1 MLRLVNSMDIS
12 VSDERESE
20 LSMVNGIQN
29 PSADSPTEALASATR
44 PAGSRR
50 RRLSPDEER
59 DIARLYADTSTSTS
73 EIRERF
79 GIGDSTLYRVVQRHG
94 VSLRGRSASS
104 AKPSVPQTRV
114 PATRGRR
121 SSAASGARPAA
132 SRSRSTPGPIEVH
145 ARPPVVKRSAAG
157 PARRAAA
164 TEGTT
169 WLARLASART
179 GGGTQQR
186 FRIQFQ
192 GESVVEATDIRDAL
206 RQAESLGATE
216 ITAVA
221 RVER

>member
-1 MLRLVNSMDIS
+1 MLSLANSMDTEVS
-12 VSDERESE
+12 V
-20 LSMVNGIQN
+20 V
-29 PSADSPTEALASATR
+29 SPTEAMASATR

-59 DIARLYADTSTSTS
+59 DIARLYADKSTSTS

-79 GIGDSTLYRVVQRHG
+79 GIRESSLYRVVQRHG
-94 VSLRGRSASS
+94 VGLRGRSASP
-104 AKPSVPQTRV
+104 AKPSLPLTRV

-121 SSAASGARPAA
+121 SFTTSGAKPAG
-132 SRSRSTPGPIEVH
+132 SRSTPRPIEVLVR
-145 ARPPVVKRSAAG
+145 ARAVKPP
-157 PARRAAA
+157 
-164 TEGTT
+164 
-169 WLARLASART
+169 T
-179 GGGTQQR
+179 GGSAQQR

-192 GESVVEATDIRDAL
+192 GESVFEATDIRDAL

>member
-1 MLRLVNSMDIS
+1 MVDGSQDTS
-12 VSDERESE
+12 V
-20 LSMVNGIQN
+20 V
-29 PSADSPTEALASATR
+29 SPTEALASATR
-44 PAGSRR
+44 RAGSRR

-59 DIARLYADTSTSTS
+59 DIARLYADKSTSTS

-79 GIGDSTLYRVVQRHG
+79 GIGESSLYRVVQRHG
-94 VSLRGRSASS
+94 VGLRGRSASP
-104 AKPSVPQTRV
+104 AKPSLPLTRV

-121 SSAASGARPAA
+121 SSTTSGAKPVV
-132 SRSRSTPGPIEVH
+132 SQPRSTPRPIEVLVR
-145 ARPPVVKRSAAG
+145 ARVVKPSTGG
-157 PARRAAA
+157 PARRVAA

-169 WLARLASART
+169 SRARLASSRT
-179 GGGTQQR
+179 GGGAQQR

-206 RQAESLGATE
+206 RQAETLGATE

>member
-1 MLRLVNSMDIS
+1 
-12 VSDERESE
+12 
-20 LSMVNGIQN
+20 LSTTDT
-29 PSADSPTEALASATR
+29 SAESPTRAPASATR

-59 DIARLYADTSTSTS
+59 DIARLYADTSTPTS
-73 EIRERF
+73 AIRERF
-79 GIGDSTLYRVVQRHG
+79 GIGESSLYRVVQRLG
-94 VSLRGRSASS
+94 IGLRGRGASS
-104 AKPSVPQTRV
+104 AKPGPPPTRA
-114 PATRGRR
+114 PAAQGRR
-121 SSAASGARPAA
+121 SSTASGAKPAA
-132 SRSRSTPGPIEVH
+132 SRSRSTPGSIKVGV
-145 ARPPVVKRSAAG
+145 RPRMVERSSGG

-169 WLARLASART
+169 SLARSASLQT
-179 GGGTQQR
+179 GGGAQQR

-206 RQAESLGATE
+206 IQAESLGATE

>member
-1 MLRLVNSMDIS
+1 MSI
-12 VSDERESE
+12 
-20 LSMVNGIQN
+20 VNGIQDTSAES
-29 PSADSPTEALASATR
+29 PSEALASATR

-59 DIARLYADTSTSTS
+59 DIARLYADTSMSTS

-79 GIGDSTLYRVVQRHG
+79 GIGESSLYRVVQRHG
-94 VSLRGRSASS
+94 VGLRGRSASS
-104 AKPSVPQTRV
+104 AKPSLPRTRV
-114 PATRGRR
+114 PAAQGRR
-121 SSAASGARPAA
+121 SSTASGAKPAA
-132 SRSRSTPGPIEVH
+132 SRSRSTPRPIEVRV
-145 ARPPVVKRSAAG
+145 RPRVVKRSTGG

-169 WLARLASART
+169 SLARLASSRT
-179 GGGTQQR
+179 GGGAQQR

-221 RVER
+221 RVD